1 MVAWCLLAALAAGQ
15 GTPDEG
21 APGGLPSVDAL
32 QAKRAEIEALA
43 GVKDERRKEL
53 ADKLA
58 EVLAVVGRAVE
69 AGHKAARMR
78 EATESAQADLAAL
91 AGEAAAL
98 ELPADKDALV
108 TAQERALDVSALKS
122 LLTVEESALEQA
134 QSRSANLKAAI
145 AAEKARPAEIPAALE
160 AAQKTLRE
168 AGAPS
173 GEAPSPGDAAAA
185 DDSMAALER
194 WLADARRAAAR
205 AEISLLEQER
215 LSASPRLRVL
225 EARGEVAQ
233 RNQARAE
240 ARVAVLRTLVKRKV
254 DAVASDAAKVAE
266 QARRSGA
273 PGGGL
278 ADEVKDWSE
287 QLQQVTR
294 RIAEVQRE
302 EADVSRQLDDLAAD
316 SDLVR
321 HQVEVGGASGAA
333 AQVLLEHRRGAPE
346 PGQLERTMREQ
357 GRRLAE
363 ARLERIR
370 IDDELRRL
378 PAATGP
384 AAATGRLTASKRKLL
399 EELSEQYELL
409 IREQGQLDLQRRTY
423 LERVREYRGFLDEK
437 LFWVPSS
444 PRLGTE
450 TFRQLP
456 EALRSLANPARWRE
470 TLTVLLDRGRR
481 APLALA
487 SAAVLVLGPWVL
499 RRQLRDRL
507 ALCARKVRRVS
518 TDRYGF
524 TLKALVLTTLLALP
538 LPLVVGLLSSR
549 SLWSG
554 TGSGD
559 WSQGVA
565 FALAAVL
572 PVLTGLVL
580 LRNVCLPDGLAEAHF
595 RWQRPAVKQLRRAIT
610 GLACGYVPAL
620 FVIALTFA
628 DPAGRHVHSLG
639 RLTFLFAMAWVAYW
653 IVRTLHP
660 SGGLL
665 SGHLQRHPGGAVARL
680 RMFWF
685 PLVAAAPL
693 GFAVLAGWGYL
704 VTGLGLS
711 RLLHRTAAICLAGLA
726 CYELILR
733 WFAIRERRLALQQA
747 LAGRRARR
755 EAAEQPPEPA
765 AGDELPAPESD
776 DDPVDLVEVGAQTR
790 RLLRTVVG
798 VVVLA
803 LLWLSWGGALPI
815 LRGLDAIRVLGQA
828 SAADVLLAVMIAVAT
843 AVVARNLPGILEIAL
858 LHNLTADSGI
868 RYAAASLAQYA
879 VVGAGAVGVFQALAL
894 DWSKFGWMLA
904 ALSVGLGFG
913 LQEIV
918 ANFICGII
926 LLFER
931 PIRVGDVVTVGEVT
945 GSVSRIRIRA
955 TTITDWDRKEFIVP
969 NKQFVTGQVLNWTL
983 SNTTTRLVLN
993 VAVSYG
999 SDTERVRRLLE
1010 EIVAAHPEVLAEP
1023 APVVVLE
1030 RLGES
1035 SLDFSIR
1042 CFLAALDRRLG
1053 VTHDLL
1059 AEIHR
1064 RLREEGIQI
1073 PFPQRDL
1080 HVLRGGR

>member
-1 MVAWCLLAALAAGQ
+1 MLTWCLLAALAAGQ
-15 GTPDEG
+15 EGPDEG
-21 APGGLPSVDAL
+21 AAGGLPSVDAL

-43 GVKDERRKEL
+43 GVTDERRKEL

-58 EVLAVVGRAVE
+58 EVLAVVERAVE
-69 AGHKAARMR
+69 AGRKAARMR

-108 TAQERALDVSALKS
+108 TDQERALDVAALKS

-134 QSRSANLKAAI
+134 QSRSADLKAAI

-168 AGAPS
+168 AGAPT
-173 GEAPSPGDAAAA
+173 GEAPRPDAAAA
-185 DDSMAALER
+185 DDPMAALER

-233 RNQARAE
+233 RKQARAE

-278 ADEVKDWSE
+278 ADEVKNWSE

-316 SDLVR
+316 FDLVR
-321 HQVEVGGASGAA
+321 RQVEVGGAGGTA
-333 AQVLLEHRRGAPE
+333 AQVLLEHRRVVPD
-346 PGQLERTMREQ
+346 PRRLERTMREQ

-384 AAATGRLTASKRKLL
+384 AAAGGQLTASKRKLL

-409 IREQGQLDLQRRTY
+409 IREQGQLDLQRRTH

-444 PRLGTE
+444 PPLGTE
-450 TFRQLP
+450 TFSQLP
-456 EALRSLANPARWRE
+456 EALRSLADPARWRE
-470 TLTVLLDRGRR
+470 TLTVLLDRCRR

-499 RRQLRDRL
+499 RRRLRDRL
-507 ALCARKVRRVS
+507 ALYARKVRRVS

-524 TLKALVLTTLLALP
+524 TLKALVVTALLALP
-538 LPLVVGLLSSR
+538 LPLLVSLLAGA
-549 SLWSG
+549 LWSG
-554 TGSGD
+554 MGSGD

-565 FALAAVL
+565 FALFAVL

-580 LRNVCLPDGLAEAHF
+580 LHNVCLPDGLAEAHF
-595 RWQRPAVKQLRRAIT
+595 RWQRPVVQQLRRAIT

-628 DPAGRHVHSLG
+628 DPAGRHIHSLG
-639 RLTFLFAMAWVAYW
+639 RLTFLLAMAWVAYW
-653 IVRTLHP
+653 IVRTLRP

-711 RLLHRTAAICLAGLA
+711 RRLHKTAAICLAGLA

-755 EAAEQPPEPA
+755 EAAGQAPEPA
-765 AGDELPAPESD
+765 AGDELPAPEPD
-776 DDPVDLVEVGAQTR
+776 DDTVDLVEVGAQTR

-803 LLWLSWGGALPI
+803 LLWLSWGGALPVV
-815 LRGLDAIRVLGQA
+815 RGLEAIRVLGQA

-858 LHNLTADSGI
+858 LHKLTADTGI

-993 VAVSYG
+993 VGVGYG
-999 SDTERVRRLLE
+999 SDTGRVRRLLE

-1042 CFLAALDRRLG
+1042 CFLGAPDRRLG

-1059 AEIHR
+1059 AGIHR

-1080 HVLRGGR
+1080 HVLRGEH